1 MLEYIKIK
9 CTDNN
14 TWVEAKVIEQ
24 TDGCMT
30 VTIQPGDIKLN
41 MKKTKPNTYVGNMSK
56 YEFVYQQ

>member
-14 TWVEAKVIEQ
+14 KWVEARLVEH
-24 TDGCMT
+24 TDGWII
-30 VTIQPGDIKLN
+30 VAIQPGDIRLN

-56 YEFVYQQ
+56 YEFVYKQ

>member
-1 MLEYIKIK
+1 
-9 CTDNN
+9 
-14 TWVEAKVIEQ
+14 
-24 TDGCMT
+24 